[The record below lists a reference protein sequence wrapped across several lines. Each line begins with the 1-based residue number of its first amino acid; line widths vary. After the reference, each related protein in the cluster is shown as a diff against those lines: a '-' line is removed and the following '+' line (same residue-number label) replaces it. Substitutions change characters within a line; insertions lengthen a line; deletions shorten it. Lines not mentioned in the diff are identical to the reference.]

1 MDLHLLMVRY
11 ILGNGIK
18 KKTVRKAMG
27 CKYGLM
33 AVNMKVFGKKIW
45 LTATA
50 DLFWLMVMYLKA
62 TGSMIKHMDWVT
74 IIMKRVQL
82 IKDNG

>member
-1 MDLHLLMVRY
+1 MAKY
-11 ILGNGIK
+11 ILASGIK
-18 KKTVRKAMG
+18 KKTARKAMG
-27 CKYGLM
+27 CRFGRT
-33 AVNMKVFGKKIW
+33 AANMKAFGKKTW
-45 LTATA
+45 PTATA

-74 IIMKRVQL
+74 IIMQRVQL